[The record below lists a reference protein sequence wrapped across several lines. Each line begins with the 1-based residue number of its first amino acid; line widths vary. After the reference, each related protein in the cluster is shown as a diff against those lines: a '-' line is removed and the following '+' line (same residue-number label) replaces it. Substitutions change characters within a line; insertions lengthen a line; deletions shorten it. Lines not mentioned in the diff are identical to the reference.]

1 MLGVLGPASLVA
13 QRAVADEAWV
23 QRRYEAARV
32 SYQQVLAQDPG
43 DIQANLRIGTLLS
56 WQGKLDSSLIF
67 LDRAR
72 AADPSHLEIR
82 LTQARVLAWNKKYA
96 AALARYDSL
105 LIEYPELREAALGRA
120 RTLAW
125 LGRLDAARSV
135 YRQILAA
142 DSTDHEAL
150 AGAAQV
156 SAWSGE
162 LGLAEEEYRKV
173 LNRNPRDL
181 EAQVGLGY
189 VYLWRGR
196 EALAGRQ
203 AQQAL
208 AIDSTHTAGR
218 ELRRAV
224 REATR
229 PSVESSANWS
239 NDSDD
244 NTSFGQTLSATAP
257 MGEGIGLTGTIN
269 ALETSDRLREATR
282 VGAEAGFSVRS
293 GDVRVSGGA
302 GARRLYPDVAA
313 PRTSATYHAGLS
325 FRPIP
330 RLGLSVG
337 YSRSPFDEIAGLIER
352 GLDIELLEGGA
363 DIRASSSLTVHGG
376 AGALWVSDGNSRT
389 SFIGSVNQKLGRQ
402 FLVGLLGRT
411 LSYEQRGTGYFSP
424 DRFSVLEG
432 VAGFTHES
440 RAWVANL
447 SGGLGAQK
455 VGEQGA
461 TQAEWHVEG
470 RVGPRWGT
478 GNRVE
483 LFGLITNSAVS
494 STTGAFRYRAAG
506 LSVRLGL

>member
-1 MLGVLGPASLVA
+1 MLGVLGPTSLVG

-23 QRRYEAARV
+23 QRRYETARV
-32 SYQQVLAQDPG
+32 AYHQVLAQNPR
-43 DIQANLRIGTLLS
+43 DIHANLRIGLLLS

-72 AADPSHLEIR
+72 AADPSNLEIR
-82 LTQARVLAWNKKYA
+82 LAQAGVLGWNKEYA

-105 LIEYPELREAALGRA
+105 LIEYPGLREAALGRA

-125 LGRLDAARSV
+125 SGRLDASRSV
-135 YRQILAA
+135 YRQILVA

-173 LNRNPRDL
+173 LDRNPRDV
-181 EAQVGLGY
+181 EARVGLGY
-189 VYLWRGR
+189 VYLWQGR
-196 EALAGRQ
+196 EVLAGQQ
-203 AQQAL
+203 AQGAL

-224 REATR
+224 REVTR

-244 NTSFGQTLSATAP
+244 NTSFGQTLTATASLS
-257 MGEGIGLTGTIN
+257 EGVGLTGTVN
-269 ALETSDRLREATR
+269 ALETSDRLRAAAR

-293 GDVRVSGGA
+293 GVLRITGGA
-302 GARRLYPDVAA
+302 GARRLYPDIAT

-325 FRPIP
+325 YRPIP
-330 RLGLSVG
+330 RFGLNLG

-363 DIRASSSLTVHGG
+363 DIKPSSGLTVYGG

-389 SFIGSVNQKLGRQ
+389 SFSGGINQKLGRQ
-402 FLVGLLGRT
+402 FFVGLLGRT

-432 VAGFTHES
+432 VAGFTHHS

-455 VGEQGA
+455 VGAHGA
-461 TQAEWHVEG
+461 SQTEWHVEG
-470 RVGPRWGT
+470 RAGPRWGT

-483 LFGLITNSAVS
+483 LFGLITNSAIS